1 MNNHNKKKL
10 VFFYACILILS
21 YSILILFSKEI
32 VIYLTQED
40 GLYEW
45 IGTLSLFASSILF
58 LLLAI
63 KGKKSISAI
72 YYLLFFLVFTFGFME
87 EINWGQRIFNL
98 EAPEILKEMNNHQIT
113 MHNIP
118 LIERNENGER
128 RLLSFE
134 RIISIFWLTYLL
146 ILPLMNKYSVKIHN
160 LIMKFKFPVSPIW
173 IGIFF
178 VINYSIN
185 SICLYYFTNYHI
197 QYIVEIK
204 EFNLELLLLIMSFS
218 IYEANKNTQNYN
230 N

>member
-72 YYLLFFLVFTFGFME
+72 YYLLFFFVFTFGFME

-98 EAPEILKEMNNHQIT
+98 EAPETLKEMNNHQINI
-113 MHNIP
+113 HNIP
-118 LIERNENGER
+118 LIEHNENGER

-160 LIMKFKFPVSPIW
+160 LIMKFKFPVSSIW

-185 SICLYYFTNYHI
+185 SICLYYFTNYRI

-218 IYEANKNTQNYN
+218 IYEANKNTQNSN